1 MIYIEFNMKIFLIGY
16 RCTGKT
22 TLGKILAHRLNF
34 DFIDTD
40 RLIEQYLGS
49 TILKIIE
56 NQGWKKFRQIE
67 KQTLLNTKRN
77 KNTIIATGGG
87 IIIDP
92 DNQQFIKKNGLCIW
106 LDADIK
112 TIMVRL
118 NIDNKTKELRPALT
132 NKDLPAETRLMIKK
146 RKPLYQNTAHIRID
160 TSFHRP
166 EEIVNIIVNIIDR
179 RLKDVR
185 Q

>member
-1 MIYIEFNMKIFLIGY
+1 MKIFLIGY

-40 RLIEQYLGS
+40 RLIEQSLGL
-49 TILKIIE
+49 TIREIIE
-56 NQGWKKFRQIE
+56 KHGWEKFRQIE
-67 KQTLLNTKRN
+67 KKTLLNTKKN

-87 IIIDP
+87 IIIDH
-92 DNQQFIKKNGLCIW
+92 DNQQFIKKNGLCVW

-112 TIMVRL
+112 TIMTRL
-118 NIDNKTKELRPALT
+118 NTDHKTKTLRPALT
-132 NKDLPAETRLMIKK
+132 DKDLFEETNEIVKK
-146 RKPLYQNTAHIRID
+146 RNPLYKKTAHIKID
-160 TSFHRP
+160 TSFNTP
-166 EEIVNIIVNIIDR
+166 EEIVNIIDR

-185 Q
+185 L

>member
-1 MIYIEFNMKIFLIGY
+1 MKIFLIGY

-40 RLIEQYLGS
+40 RLIEQHLES
-49 TILKIIE
+49 TILEIIE
-56 NQGWKKFRQIE
+56 KQGWEKFRQIE
-67 KQTLLNTKRN
+67 KQTLLDTKKN
-77 KNTIIATGGG
+77 KNTVIATGGG
-87 IIIDP
+87 IIIDH
-92 DNQQFIKKNGLCIW
+92 DNQQFIKKNGFCVW

-112 TIMVRL
+112 TIMDRL
-118 NIDNKTKELRPALT
+118 NTDNKTRTSRPPLT
-132 NKDLPAETRLMIKK
+132 NKDLFSETNKIVQK
-146 RKPLYQNTAHIRID
+146 RKPLYKNTAHIRID
-160 TSFHRP
+160 VSFNTP
-166 EEIVNIIVNIIDR
+166 EEIVNIIDR

>member
-1 MIYIEFNMKIFLIGY
+1 MKIFLIGY

-22 TLGKILAHRLNF
+22 TLGKIFAHRLNF

-40 RLIEQYLGS
+40 RIIEQNLGS

-56 NQGWKKFRQIE
+56 TQGWKKFRQTE
-67 KQTLLNTKRN
+67 KQILLDTKKN

-87 IIIDP
+87 IILDP
-92 DNQQFIKKNGLCIW
+92 DNRQFLKKNGLCIW

-118 NIDNKTKELRPALT
+118 KIDNETKELRPALT
-132 NKDLPAETRLMIKK
+132 NKNLFAETRQMVKK
-146 RKPLYQNTAHIRID
+146 RTPLYKNTAHIRID
-160 TSFHRP
+160 TSFHTP
-166 EEIVNIIVNIIDR
+166 EEIVNIIDR

-185 Q
+185 L

>member
-1 MIYIEFNMKIFLIGY
+1 MKIFFIGY

-22 TLGKILAHRLNF
+22 TIGKILARRLSF

-40 RLIEQYLGS
+40 RIIEQHAGS
-49 TILKIIE
+49 TILEIVE
-56 NQGWKKFRQIE
+56 TYGWKRFRQIE
-67 KQTLLNTKRN
+67 KQMLLNV
-77 KNTIIATGGG
+77 KNSENTVIATGGG
-87 IIIDP
+87 IIMDH
-92 DNQQFIKKNGLCIW
+92 DNQQFIKKNGFCVW

-118 NIDNKTKELRPALT
+118 NTDNKTKNSRPMLT
-132 NKDLPAETRLMIKK
+132 NKDLLKETNEL
-146 RKPLYQNTAHIRID
+146 RKLRNPLYKKTAHIRID
-160 TSFHRP
+160 TSFYTP
-166 EEIVNIIVNIIDR
+166 EEIVNIIDR

>member
-1 MIYIEFNMKIFLIGY
+1 MKIFLIGY

-40 RLIEQYLGS
+40 RLIEQHLGS
-49 TILKIIE
+49 TILEIIE

-67 KQTLLNTKRN
+67 KQILLNTKKN

-87 IIIDP
+87 IIIDH
-92 DNQQFIKKNGLCIW
+92 DNQQFIKKNGFCVW

-112 TIMVRL
+112 TIMDRL
-118 NIDNKTKELRPALT
+118 NIDNKTRTLRRPPLT
-132 NKDLPAETRLMIKK
+132 NKDLFAETNEILKK
-146 RKPLYQNTAHIRID
+146 RKPLYEKTAQIRID
-160 TSFHRP
+160 VSFHTP
-166 EEIVNIIVNIIDR
+166 EEIVNIIDR

>member
-1 MIYIEFNMKIFLIGY
+1 MKIFLIGY

-22 TLGKILAHRLNF
+22 TLGKILAHHLNF
-34 DFIDTD
+34 AFIDTD
-40 RLIEQYLGS
+40 RLIEQHLGS
-49 TILKIIE
+49 TILEIIE
-56 NQGWKKFRQIE
+56 KQGWEKFRQIE
-67 KQTLLNTKRN
+67 KQTLFNI
-77 KNTIIATGGG
+77 KNIEDTVIATGGG

-92 DNQQFIKKNGLCIW
+92 DNQQFIKKNGFCIW

-118 NIDNKTKELRPALT
+118 NTDNKNRALRPALT
-132 NKDLPAETRLMIKK
+132 NKDLFSETNEMVKK
-146 RKPLYQNTAHIRID
+146 RDPLYKNTAHIRID
-160 TSFHRP
+160 TSFHTP
-166 EEIVNIIVNIIDR
+166 EEIVNIIDR

>member
-1 MIYIEFNMKIFLIGY
+1 MKIFLIGY

-40 RLIEQYLGS
+40 LLIEKHLGS
-49 TILKIIE
+49 TIIETIE
-56 NQGWKKFRQIE
+56 NQGWEKFRQIE
-67 KQTLLNTKRN
+67 KLTLFNIEKIENTV
-77 KNTIIATGGG
+77 IATGGG

-92 DNQQFIKKNGLCIW
+92 DNQQFIKKNGFCIW

-118 NIDNKTKELRPALT
+118 NMDIKNRTLRPALT
-132 NKDLPAETRLMIKK
+132 NKDLFSETNEMVKK
-146 RKPLYQNTAHIRID
+146 RKSLYKNTAHIRID
-160 TSFHRP
+160 TSFHTP
-166 EEIVNIIVNIIDR
+166 EEIVNIIDR

>member
-1 MIYIEFNMKIFLIGY
+1 MKIFLIGY

-22 TLGKILAHRLNF
+22 TLGKILAHHLNF
-34 DFIDTD
+34 AFIDTD
-40 RLIEQYLGS
+40 RLIEQHLGS
-49 TILKIIE
+49 TILEIIE
-56 NQGWKKFRQIE
+56 KQGWEKFRQIE
-67 KQTLLNTKRN
+67 KQTLFNI
-77 KNTIIATGGG
+77 KNIEDTVIATGGG

-92 DNQQFIKKNGLCIW
+92 DNQQFIKKNGFCIW

-118 NIDNKTKELRPALT
+118 NTDNKNRALRPALT
-132 NKDLPAETRLMIKK
+132 NKDLFSETNEMVKK
-146 RKPLYQNTAHIRID
+146 RNPLYKNTAHIRID
-160 TSFHRP
+160 TSFHTP
-166 EEIVNIIVNIIDR
+166 EEIVNIIDR